1 MKNFIL
7 IFLIIFVIVACEE
20 EKNNGFDTE
29 EKSIEYVLEKSP
41 MIDKNLKQV
50 RQVNLDSLSIT
61 LFRNSKKVDY
71 DEVLVFQKNNQFYA
85 IPFLSNMY
93 FDYWEFRNETQ
104 LQLYAKTNTT
114 FEQQFKDV
122 VRELK
127 LKPDEVRLLFDE
139 LMLSILHTETNLHFK
154 PQILENFV
162 YSTERVD
169 KYKIEESEVCI
180 ARTKR
185 IFEEIKK
192 DSQKIRRYEKYF
204 LDSENG
210 RVYQL
215 ITTSHL
221 SGKFSFQI
229 KIYRIDCFS
238 YPLNI

>member
-1 MKNFIL
+1 MMK
-7 IFLIIFVIVACEE
+7 
-20 EKNNGFDTE
+20 
-29 EKSIEYVLEKSP
+29 
-41 MIDKNLKQV
+41 
-50 RQVNLDSLSIT
+50 
-61 LFRNSKKVDY
+61 
-71 DEVLVFQKNNQFYA
+71 VLVFEKNKHFYA

-93 FDYWEFRNETQ
+93 FDYWGFRNETQ

-122 VRELK
+122 IRELK
-127 LKPDEVRLLFDE
+127 LKPDEFRLLFDE

-154 PQILENFV
+154 PKILENFV

-192 DSQKIRRYEKYF
+192 DSQKTWRYEKYF

-210 RVYQL
+210 RVYKL
-215 ITTSHL
+215 INTSHL

-229 KIYRIDCFS
+229 QVYRIDCFS
-238 YPLNI
+238 YSLNI

>member
-7 IFLIIFVIVACEE
+7 IFLIIFMMVSCEK
-20 EKNNGFDTE
+20 EKKERFNTE
-29 EKSIEYVLEKSP
+29 EKSIEYVLEKFP

-50 RQVNLDSLSIT
+50 RQVNVDSLSIT

-71 DEVLVFQKNNQFYA
+71 NEVLVFQKSNQFYA

-93 FDYWEFRNETQ
+93 FDYWGFRNETQ

-122 VRELK
+122 IRELK
-127 LKPDEVRLLFDE
+127 LKPDEFRLLFDE

-162 YSTERVD
+162 YSTERVS
-169 KYKIEESEVCI
+169 KYKIEESKVCI

-185 IFEEIKK
+185 IFEEIEK
-192 DSQKIRRYEKYF
+192 DSQKTRRYEKYF

-210 RVYQL
+210 RVYKL
-215 ITTSHL
+215 INTSHL

-229 KIYRIDCFS
+229 IVYRIDCFS